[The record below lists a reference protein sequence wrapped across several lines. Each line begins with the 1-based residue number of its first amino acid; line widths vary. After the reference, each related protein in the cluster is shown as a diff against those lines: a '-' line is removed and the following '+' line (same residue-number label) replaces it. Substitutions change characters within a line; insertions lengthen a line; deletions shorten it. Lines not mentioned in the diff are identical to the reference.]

1 MKLTHNRK
9 LNKIVKSVNSYAE
22 TMKSLSDEQLK
33 DKTEVFRSHL
43 ANGESLDNLLP
54 EAFAVVREADKRVLG
69 LYPFDEQVLGGIIL
83 AQGNLAEMK
92 TGEGKT
98 LTETMPVYLNAIT
111 GKGVHVVTV
120 NDYLSHRDSTE
131 MGKVFK
137 WLGLSVGYN
146 TSQLDFKEKQR
157 AYAADITYS
166 TNDELAFDYLRDN
179 MILYPKMKV
188 QRELNYA
195 IIDEVDS
202 ILIDEARTPLIIS
215 GKGNSYVSSYQSADS
230 FVKKLDK
237 DDYILSEETKTVS
250 LTNQGI
256 KKANEFFGLSDLYD
270 ADNLVLAHFVDNAL
284 KANYAMY
291 KNVDYIVKDNKAYIV
306 DSFTGRVM
314 EGRRYADGLHQAIE
328 AKEQLPIHEVSRTNA
343 SITYQNYFRM
353 YHKISGMTGTA
364 KSDAKE
370 FNDNYHMEVIS
381 VPTHKPVIRKDL
393 PDVIYPTSYGRDL
406 AVLRLVEKLYRKKQP
421 VLIGTISV
429 NSSER
434 FDELLT
440 HHNIP
445 HTVLNA
451 KNNQKEAEII
461 AKAGQKCAVTI
472 ATNMAGRG
480 TDIKLGMGVASI
492 GGLFVI
498 GTEKHDATR
507 IDNQLRGRS
516 GRQGDPGSTK
526 FFLSLEDDIVKRYGS
541 EQIDK
546 VRQKLIK
553 KRRGNLPIRKRSI
566 ARLMNEIQKKVEG
579 NNYDERRDTLRYDDV
594 LRLERNVVYQQRDII
609 LNEKGNIDDYI
620 VTMIAQTINKK
631 VNKFYRKKQLDFLS
645 LQRFCSN
652 SLSIDLSREEIK
664 GMNKN
669 KVKRL
674 LLNRAVKH
682 LLINEKHLNNKTQLL
697 EFERVIVLKAID
709 ECWEDN
715 INQMDQLRLS
725 ISLRGYA
732 QHNPLIEYQNTAHL
746 LYQEMI
752 SDIESKVTKDLLN
765 AEIVEGDKID
775 V

>member
-291 KNVDYIVKDNKAYIV
+291 KNVDYIVKDNEAYIV

-328 AKEQLPIHEVSRTNA
+328 AKEQLPIHEVNRTNA

-492 GGLFVI
+492 GGLFII

-620 VTMIAQTINKK
+620 VTMIAHTINKK
-631 VNKFYRKKQLDFLS
+631 VNEFYRKKRLDYLS

-669 KVKRL
+669 KVKTL

-765 AEIVEGDKID
+765 AEIVEGVKN
-775 V
+775 

>member
-1 MKLTHNRK
+1 MMKLTHNRK

-291 KNVDYIVKDNKAYIV
+291 KNVDYIVKDNEAYIV

-328 AKEQLPIHEVSRTNA
+328 AKEQLPIHEVNRTNA

-492 GGLFVI
+492 GGLFII

-620 VTMIAQTINKK
+620 VTMIAHTINKK
-631 VNKFYRKKQLDFLS
+631 VNEFYRKKRLDFLS

-765 AEIVEGDKID
+765 AEIVEGG
-775 V
+775 

>member
-43 ANGESLDNLLP
+43 ANGENLDNLLP

-230 FVKKLDK
+230 FVKRLDK

-291 KNVDYIVKDNKAYIV
+291 KNVDYIVKDNEAYIV

-328 AKEQLPIHEVSRTNA
+328 AKEQLPIHEVNRTNA

-566 ARLMNEIQKKVEG
+566 ARLMNDIQKKVEG

-620 VTMIAQTINKK
+620 VTMIAHTINKK
-631 VNKFYRKKQLDFLS
+631 VNEFYRKKRLDFLT

-669 KVKRL
+669 KVKTL

-765 AEIVEGDKID
+765 AEIVEGVKN
-775 V
+775 

>member
-291 KNVDYIVKDNKAYIV
+291 KNVDYIVKDNEAYIV

-328 AKEQLPIHEVSRTNA
+328 AKEQLPIHEVNRTNA

-492 GGLFVI
+492 GGLFII

-620 VTMIAQTINKK
+620 VTMIAHTINKK
-631 VNKFYRKKQLDFLS
+631 VNEFYRKKRLDFLS

-765 AEIVEGDKID
+765 AEIVEGG
-775 V
+775 

>member
-54 EAFAVVREADKRVLG
+54 EAFAMVREADKRVLG

-291 KNVDYIVKDNKAYIV
+291 KNVDYIVKDNEAYIV

-328 AKEQLPIHEVSRTNA
+328 AKEQLPIHEVNRTNA

-406 AVLRLVEKLYRKKQP
+406 AVLRLVEKLYSKKQP

-631 VNKFYRKKQLDFLS
+631 VNEFYRKKRLDFLS

-765 AEIVEGDKID
+765 AEIVEGGKN
-775 V
+775 

>member
-1 MKLTHNRK
+1 MMKLTHNRK

-43 ANGESLDNLLP
+43 ANGENLDNLLP

-83 AQGNLAEMK
+83 SQGNLAEMK

-230 FVKKLDK
+230 FVKRLDK

-291 KNVDYIVKDNKAYIV
+291 KNVDYIVKDNEAYIV

-328 AKEQLPIHEVSRTNA
+328 AKEQLPIHEVNRTNA

-566 ARLMNEIQKKVEG
+566 ARLMNDIQKKVEG

-620 VTMIAQTINKK
+620 VTMIAHTINKK
-631 VNKFYRKKQLDFLS
+631 VNEFYRKKRLDFLT

-669 KVKRL
+669 KVKTL

-765 AEIVEGDKID
+765 AEIVEGVKN
-775 V
+775 

>member
-43 ANGESLDNLLP
+43 ANGENLDNLLP

-230 FVKKLDK
+230 FVKRLDK

-256 KKANEFFGLSDLYD
+256 KKANDFFGLSDLYD

-291 KNVDYIVKDNKAYIV
+291 KNVDYIVKDNEAYIV

-328 AKEQLPIHEVSRTNA
+328 AKEQLPIHEVNRTNA

-620 VTMIAQTINKK
+620 VTMIAHTINKK
-631 VNKFYRKKQLDFLS
+631 VNEFYRKKRLDFLS

-669 KVKRL
+669 KVKTL

-715 INQMDQLRLS
+715 INQLDQLRLS

-765 AEIVEGDKID
+765 AEIVEGVKN
-775 V
+775 

>member
-230 FVKKLDK
+230 FVKRLDK

-291 KNVDYIVKDNKAYIV
+291 KNVDYIVKDNEAYIV

-328 AKEQLPIHEVSRTNA
+328 AKEQLPIHEVNRTNA

-406 AVLRLVEKLYRKKQP
+406 AVLRLVEKLYSKKQP

-620 VTMIAQTINKK
+620 VTMIAHTINKK
-631 VNKFYRKKQLDFLS
+631 VNEFYRKKRLDFLS

-669 KVKRL
+669 KVKTL

-765 AEIVEGDKID
+765 AEIVEGVKN
-775 V
+775 

>member
-43 ANGESLDNLLP
+43 ANGENLDNLLP

-230 FVKKLDK
+230 FVKRLDK

-256 KKANEFFGLSDLYD
+256 KKANDFFGLSDLYD

-291 KNVDYIVKDNKAYIV
+291 KNVDYIVKDNEAYIV

-328 AKEQLPIHEVSRTNA
+328 AKEQLPIHEVNRTNA

-620 VTMIAQTINKK
+620 VTMIAHTINKK
-631 VNKFYRKKQLDFLS
+631 VNEFYRKKRLDFLS

-669 KVKRL
+669 KVKTL
-674 LLNRAVKH
+674 LLNRSVKH

-709 ECWEDN
+709 ECWQDN

-752 SDIESKVTKDLLN
+752 SNIESKVTKDLLN
-765 AEIVEGDKID
+765 AEIVEGVKN
-775 V
+775 

>member
-230 FVKKLDK
+230 FVKRLDK

-256 KKANEFFGLSDLYD
+256 KKANDFFGLSDLYD

-291 KNVDYIVKDNKAYIV
+291 KNVDYIVKDNEAYIV

-328 AKEQLPIHEVSRTNA
+328 AKEQLPIHEVNRTNA

-620 VTMIAQTINKK
+620 VTMIAHTINKK
-631 VNKFYRKKQLDFLS
+631 VNEFYRKKRLDFLR

-765 AEIVEGDKID
+765 AEIVEGDKN
-775 V
+775 

>member
-43 ANGESLDNLLP
+43 ANGENLDNLLP

-83 AQGNLAEMK
+83 SQGNLAEMK

-230 FVKKLDK
+230 FVKRLDK

-291 KNVDYIVKDNKAYIV
+291 KNVDYIVKDNEAYIV

-328 AKEQLPIHEVSRTNA
+328 AKEQLPIHEVNRTNA

-566 ARLMNEIQKKVEG
+566 ARLMNDIQKKVEG

-620 VTMIAQTINKK
+620 VTMIAHTINKK
-631 VNKFYRKKQLDFLS
+631 VNEFYRKKRLDFLT

-669 KVKRL
+669 KVKTL

-765 AEIVEGDKID
+765 AEIVEGVKN
-775 V
+775 

>member
-43 ANGESLDNLLP
+43 ANGENLDNLLP

-230 FVKKLDK
+230 FVKRLDK

-291 KNVDYIVKDNKAYIV
+291 KNVDYIVKDNEAYIV

-328 AKEQLPIHEVSRTNA
+328 AKEQLPIHEVNRTNA

-434 FDELLT
+434 FDKLLT

-553 KRRGNLPIRKRSI
+553 KRRGNLPIHKRSI
-566 ARLMNEIQKKVEG
+566 ARLMNQIQKKVEG

-620 VTMIAQTINKK
+620 VTMIAHTINKK
-631 VNKFYRKKQLDFLS
+631 VNEFYRKKRLDFLS
-645 LQRFCSN
+645 LKRFCSN

-669 KVKRL
+669 KVKTL

-765 AEIVEGDKID
+765 AEIVEGVKN
-775 V
+775 

>member
-1 MKLTHNRK
+1 MKLTHNRE

-22 TMKSLSDEQLK
+22 TMMSLSDEQLK

-43 ANGESLDNLLP
+43 ANGKNLDNLLP

-230 FVKKLDK
+230 FVKRLDK

-291 KNVDYIVKDNKAYIV
+291 KNVDYIVKDNEAYIV

-328 AKEQLPIHEVSRTNA
+328 AKEQLPIHEVNRTNA

-434 FDELLT
+434 FDKLLT

-541 EQIDK
+541 EQINK

-620 VTMIAQTINKK
+620 VTMIAHTINKK
-631 VNKFYRKKQLDFLS
+631 VNEFYRKKRLDFLS

-765 AEIVEGDKID
+765 AEIVEGDKN
-775 V
+775 

>member
-43 ANGESLDNLLP
+43 ANGENLDNLLP

-256 KKANEFFGLSDLYD
+256 KKANDFFGLSDLYD

-291 KNVDYIVKDNKAYIV
+291 KNVDYIVKDNEAYIV

-328 AKEQLPIHEVSRTNA
+328 AKEQLPIHEVNRTNA

-620 VTMIAQTINKK
+620 VTMIAHTINKK
-631 VNKFYRKKQLDFLS
+631 VNEFYRKKRLDFLS

-669 KVKRL
+669 KVKTL

-715 INQMDQLRLS
+715 INQLDQLRLS

-765 AEIVEGDKID
+765 AEIVEGVKN
-775 V
+775 

>member
-43 ANGESLDNLLP
+43 ANGENLDNLLP

-230 FVKKLDK
+230 FVKRLDK

-250 LTNQGI
+250 LTNEGI
-256 KKANEFFGLSDLYD
+256 KKANDFFGLSDLYD

-291 KNVDYIVKDNKAYIV
+291 KNVDYIVKDNEAYIV

-328 AKEQLPIHEVSRTNA
+328 AKEQLPIHEANQTNA

-370 FNDNYHMEVIS
+370 LNDNYHMEVIS

-434 FDELLT
+434 FDKLLT

-480 TDIKLGMGVASI
+480 TDIKLGKGVASI

-594 LRLERNVVYQQRDII
+594 LRLERNIVYQQRDII

-620 VTMIAQTINKK
+620 VTMIAHTINKK
-631 VNKFYRKKQLDFLS
+631 VNEFYRKKRLDFLS

-669 KVKRL
+669 KVKTL

-752 SDIESKVTKDLLN
+752 SNIESKVTKDLLN
-765 AEIVEGDKID
+765 AEIVEGVKN
-775 V
+775 

>member
-1 MKLTHNRK
+1 MMKLTHNRK

-43 ANGESLDNLLP
+43 ANGENLDNLLP

-230 FVKKLDK
+230 FVKRLDK

-250 LTNQGI
+250 LTNEGI
-256 KKANEFFGLSDLYD
+256 KKANDFFGLSDLYD

-291 KNVDYIVKDNKAYIV
+291 KNVDYIVKDNEAYIV

-328 AKEQLPIHEVSRTNA
+328 AKEQLPIHEANQTNA

-370 FNDNYHMEVIS
+370 LNDNYHMEVIS

-434 FDELLT
+434 FDKLLT

-480 TDIKLGMGVASI
+480 TDIKLGKGVASI

-594 LRLERNVVYQQRDII
+594 LRLERNIVYQQRDII

-620 VTMIAQTINKK
+620 VTMIAHTINKK
-631 VNKFYRKKQLDFLS
+631 VNEFYRKKRLDFLS

-669 KVKRL
+669 KVKTL

-752 SDIESKVTKDLLN
+752 SNIESKVTKDLLN
-765 AEIVEGDKID
+765 AEIVEGVKN
-775 V
+775 

>member
-1 MKLTHNRK
+1 MMKLTHNRK

-43 ANGESLDNLLP
+43 ANGENLDNLLP

-131 MGKVFK
+131 IGKVFK

-230 FVKKLDK
+230 FVKRLDK

-256 KKANEFFGLSDLYD
+256 KKANGFFGLSDLYD

-291 KNVDYIVKDNKAYIV
+291 KNVDYIVKDNEAYIV

-328 AKEQLPIHEVSRTNA
+328 AKEQLPIHEVNRTNA

-620 VTMIAQTINKK
+620 VTMIAHTINKK
-631 VNKFYRKKQLDFLS
+631 VNEFYRKKRLDFLS

-669 KVKRL
+669 KVKTL

-752 SDIESKVTKDLLN
+752 SNIESKVTKDLLN
-765 AEIVEGDKID
+765 AEIVEGVKN
-775 V
+775 

>member
-1 MKLTHNRK
+1 MKFTHNRK

-43 ANGESLDNLLP
+43 ANGENLDNLLP

-230 FVKKLDK
+230 FVKRLDK

-291 KNVDYIVKDNKAYIV
+291 KNVDYIVKDNEAYIV

-328 AKEQLPIHEVSRTNA
+328 AKEQLPIHEVNRTNA

-393 PDVIYPTSYGRDL
+393 PDVIYPTSHGRDL

-620 VTMIAQTINKK
+620 VTMIAHTINKK
-631 VNKFYRKKQLDFLS
+631 VNEFYRKKRLDFLS

-669 KVKRL
+669 KVKTL
-674 LLNRAVKH
+674 LLNRSVKH

-709 ECWEDN
+709 ECWQDN

-752 SDIESKVTKDLLN
+752 SNIESKVTKDLLN
-765 AEIVEGDKID
+765 AEIVEGVKN
-775 V
+775 

>member
-1 MKLTHNRK
+1 MKKLIHDRK
-9 LNKIVKSVNSYAE
+9 LNKLLVKVNSYADKVKALTDQE
-22 TMKSLSDEQLK
+22 LK
-33 DKTEVFRSHL
+33 AKTQQFRARL
-43 ANGESLDNLLP
+43 AKGEKLDNLLP

-69 LYPFDEQVLGGIIL
+69 LYPFDEQVLGGIVL
-83 AQGNLAEMK
+83 SQGNLAEMK

-98 LTETMPVYLNAIT
+98 LTETMPVYLNALT

-120 NDYLSHRDSTE
+120 NDYLSHRDATE

-137 WLGLSVGYN
+137 WLGLSVGFN
-146 TSQLDFKEKQR
+146 ASQLGIKEKKQ

-188 QRELNYA
+188 QRSLNFA

-215 GKGNSYVSSYQSADS
+215 GKGENYLSSYRSADT
-230 FVKKLDK
+230 FAKRLNEK
-237 DDYILSEETKTVS
+237 DYLLNEETKTVS
-250 LTNQGI
+250 LTDEGI
-256 KKANEFFGLSDLYD
+256 TKANHFFGLTALYD
-270 ADNLVLAHFVDNAL
+270 DNNLALAHFVDNAL
-284 KANYAMY
+284 KANYAMQ
-291 KNVDYIVKDNKAYIV
+291 KNVDYIVKNQEAYIV
-306 DSFTGRVM
+306 DSFTGRIM

-328 AKEQLPIHEVSRTNA
+328 AKEHIPIHEANRTTA

-353 YHKISGMTGTA
+353 YKKIAGMTGTA
-364 KSDAKE
+364 KTDAKE
-370 FNDNYHMEVIS
+370 FRDNYHMDVITI
-381 VPTHKPVIRKDL
+381 PTHKPMIRKDL
-393 PDVIYPTSYGRDL
+393 PDVVYPTVVGRDS
-406 AVLRLVEKLYRKKQP
+406 AVLYLVEKLYKRKQP

-429 NSSER
+429 SSSER
-434 FDELLT
+434 IDQLLT
-440 HHNIP
+440 NHHIS

-461 AKAGQKCAVTI
+461 AKAGQKGAVTI

-480 TDIKLGMGVASI
+480 TDIKLGKGVAAL

-507 IDNQLRGRS
+507 IDNQLRGRA

-541 EQIDK
+541 ARIDK
-546 VRQKLIK
+546 IRKKLISKGFSRFPIYK
-553 KRRGNLPIRKRSI
+553 KSVIKM
-566 ARLMNEIQKKVEG
+566 MNEIQKKVEG
-579 NNYDERRDTLRYDDV
+579 NNYDERQDTLRYDDV
-594 LRLERNVVYQQRDII
+594 LRLERNVVYQQRNII
-609 LNEKGNIDDYI
+609 LNKRGNVEDYI
-620 VTMIAQTINKK
+620 IAMIAHTINRRVNQMYQKSVDYKK
-631 VNKFYRKKQLDFLS
+631 LKT
-645 LQRFCSN
+645 FCLN
-652 SLSIDLSREEIK
+652 DLAIKISLSEIK
-664 GMNKN
+664 GKN
-669 KVKRL
+669 KRKLKPFLLDRAAKRL
-674 LLNRAVKH
+674 VDKENR
-682 LLINEKHLNNKTQLL
+682 LNNKTQML

-746 LYQEMI
+746 LYREMVRN
-752 SDIESKVTKDLLN
+752 IEAKVTKDILN
-765 AEIVEGDKID
+765 AEIVEGGDK
-775 V
+775 

>member
-1 MKLTHNRK
+1 MMKLTHNRK

-43 ANGESLDNLLP
+43 ANGENLDNLLP

-230 FVKKLDK
+230 FVKRLDK

-291 KNVDYIVKDNKAYIV
+291 KNVDYIVKDNEAYIV

-328 AKEQLPIHEVSRTNA
+328 AKEQLPIHEVNRTNA

-434 FDELLT
+434 FDKLLT

-553 KRRGNLPIRKRSI
+553 KRRGNLPIHKRSI
-566 ARLMNEIQKKVEG
+566 ARLMNQIQKKVEG

-620 VTMIAQTINKK
+620 VTMIAHTINKK
-631 VNKFYRKKQLDFLS
+631 VNEFYRKKRLDFLS
-645 LQRFCSN
+645 LKRFCSN

-669 KVKRL
+669 KVKTL

-765 AEIVEGDKID
+765 AEIVEGVKN
-775 V
+775 

>member
-43 ANGESLDNLLP
+43 ANGENLDNLLP

-131 MGKVFK
+131 IGKVFK

-230 FVKKLDK
+230 FVKRLDK

-256 KKANEFFGLSDLYD
+256 KKANGFFGLSDLYD

-291 KNVDYIVKDNKAYIV
+291 KNVDYIVKDNEAYIV

-328 AKEQLPIHEVSRTNA
+328 AKEQLPIHEVNRTNA

-620 VTMIAQTINKK
+620 VTMIAHTINKK
-631 VNKFYRKKQLDFLS
+631 VNEFYRKKRLDFLS

-669 KVKRL
+669 KVKTL

-752 SDIESKVTKDLLN
+752 SNIESKVTKDLLN
-765 AEIVEGDKID
+765 AEIVEGVKN
-775 V
+775 

>member
-1 MKLTHNRK
+1 MMKLTHNRK

-230 FVKKLDK
+230 FVKRLDK

-291 KNVDYIVKDNKAYIV
+291 KNVDYIVKDNEAYIV

-328 AKEQLPIHEVSRTNA
+328 AKEQLPIHEVNRTNA

-364 KSDAKE
+364 MSDAKE

-406 AVLRLVEKLYRKKQP
+406 AVLRLVEKLYSKKQP

-631 VNKFYRKKQLDFLS
+631 VNEFYRKKRLDFLS

-669 KVKRL
+669 KIKRL

-765 AEIVEGDKID
+765 AEIVEGVKN
-775 V
+775 

>member
-33 DKTEVFRSHL
+33 DKTEVFKSHL

-230 FVKKLDK
+230 FVKRLDK

-291 KNVDYIVKDNKAYIV
+291 KNVDYIVKDNEAYIV

-328 AKEQLPIHEVSRTNA
+328 AKEQLPIHEVNRTNA

-553 KRRGNLPIRKRSI
+553 KRRGNLPIHKRSI

-620 VTMIAQTINKK
+620 VTMIAHTINKK
-631 VNKFYRKKQLDFLS
+631 VNEFYRKKRLDFLS

-669 KVKRL
+669 KVKTL

-765 AEIVEGDKID
+765 AEIIEGVKN
-775 V
+775 

>member
-1 MKLTHNRK
+1 MKLTHNRE

-22 TMKSLSDEQLK
+22 TMMSLSDEQLK

-43 ANGESLDNLLP
+43 ANGKNLDNLLP

-157 AYAADITYS
+157 AYTADITYS

-230 FVKKLDK
+230 FVKRLDK

-291 KNVDYIVKDNKAYIV
+291 KNVDYIVKDNEAYIV

-328 AKEQLPIHEVSRTNA
+328 AKEQLPIHEVNRTNA

-381 VPTHKPVIRKDL
+381 VPTHKPVIRKDS

-434 FDELLT
+434 FDKLLT

-541 EQIDK
+541 EQINK

-620 VTMIAQTINKK
+620 VTMIAHTINKK
-631 VNKFYRKKQLDFLS
+631 VNEFYRKKRLDFLS

-669 KVKRL
+669 KVKTL

-765 AEIVEGDKID
+765 AEIVEGDKN
-775 V
+775 

>member
-43 ANGESLDNLLP
+43 ANGENLDNLLP

-230 FVKKLDK
+230 FVKRLDK

-291 KNVDYIVKDNKAYIV
+291 KNVDYIVKDNEAYIV

-328 AKEQLPIHEVSRTNA
+328 AKEQLPIHEVNRTNA

-370 FNDNYHMEVIS
+370 FNNNYHMEVIS

-620 VTMIAQTINKK
+620 VTMIAHTINKK
-631 VNKFYRKKQLDFLS
+631 VNEFYRKKRLDFLS

-669 KVKRL
+669 KVKTL

-765 AEIVEGDKID
+765 AEIVEGVKN
-775 V
+775 

>member
-291 KNVDYIVKDNKAYIV
+291 KNVDYIVKDNEAYIV

-328 AKEQLPIHEVSRTNA
+328 AKEQLPIHEVNRTNA

-406 AVLRLVEKLYRKKQP
+406 AVLRLVEKLYSKKQP

-620 VTMIAQTINKK
+620 VTMIAHTINKK
-631 VNKFYRKKQLDFLS
+631 VNEFYRKKRLDFLS

-669 KVKRL
+669 KVKTL

-765 AEIVEGDKID
+765 AEIVEGVKN
-775 V
+775 

>member
-43 ANGESLDNLLP
+43 ANGENLDNLLP

-230 FVKKLDK
+230 FVKRLDK

-256 KKANEFFGLSDLYD
+256 KKANDFFGLSDLYD

-291 KNVDYIVKDNKAYIV
+291 KNVDYIVKDNEAYIV

-328 AKEQLPIHEVSRTNA
+328 AKEQLPIHEANQTNA

-370 FNDNYHMEVIS
+370 LNDNYHMEVIS

-434 FDELLT
+434 FDKLLT

-480 TDIKLGMGVASI
+480 TDIKLGKGVASI

-620 VTMIAQTINKK
+620 VTMIAHTINKK
-631 VNKFYRKKQLDFLS
+631 VNEFYRKKRLDFLS

-669 KVKRL
+669 KVKTL

-765 AEIVEGDKID
+765 AEIVEGVKN
-775 V
+775 

>member
-43 ANGESLDNLLP
+43 ANGENLDNLLP

-131 MGKVFK
+131 IGKVFK

-230 FVKKLDK
+230 FVKRLDK

-256 KKANEFFGLSDLYD
+256 KKANGFFGLSDLYD

-291 KNVDYIVKDNKAYIV
+291 KNVDYIVKDNEAYIV

-328 AKEQLPIHEVSRTNA
+328 AKEQLPIHEVNRTNA

-620 VTMIAQTINKK
+620 VTMIAHTINKK
-631 VNKFYRKKQLDFLS
+631 VNEFYRKKRLDFLR

-669 KVKRL
+669 KVKTL

-752 SDIESKVTKDLLN
+752 SNIESKVTKDLLN
-765 AEIVEGDKID
+765 AEIVEGVKN
-775 V
+775 

>member
-43 ANGESLDNLLP
+43 ANGENLDNLLP

-131 MGKVFK
+131 IGKVFK

-230 FVKKLDK
+230 FVKRLDK

-291 KNVDYIVKDNKAYIV
+291 KNVDYIVKNNEAYIV

-328 AKEQLPIHEVSRTNA
+328 AKEQLPIHEANQTNA

-434 FDELLT
+434 FDKLLT

-553 KRRGNLPIRKRSI
+553 KRRGNLPIHKRSI

-620 VTMIAQTINKK
+620 VTMIAHTINKK
-631 VNKFYRKKQLDFLS
+631 VNEFYRKKRLDFLS

-669 KVKRL
+669 KVKTL

-752 SDIESKVTKDLLN
+752 SNIESKVTKDLLN
-765 AEIVEGDKID
+765 AEIVEGVKN
-775 V
+775 

>member
-230 FVKKLDK
+230 FVKRLDK

-256 KKANEFFGLSDLYD
+256 KKANDFFGLSDLYD

-291 KNVDYIVKDNKAYIV
+291 KNVDYIVKDNEAYIV

-328 AKEQLPIHEVSRTNA
+328 AKEQLPIHEVNRTNA

-406 AVLRLVEKLYRKKQP
+406 AVLRLVEKLYSKKQP

-620 VTMIAQTINKK
+620 VTMIAHTINKK
-631 VNKFYRKKQLDFLS
+631 VNEFYRKKRLDFLR

-765 AEIVEGDKID
+765 AEIVEGDKN
-775 V
+775 

>member
-33 DKTEVFRSHL
+33 DKTEVFKSHL

-230 FVKKLDK
+230 FVKRLDK

-256 KKANEFFGLSDLYD
+256 KKANDFFGLSDLYD

-291 KNVDYIVKDNKAYIV
+291 KNVDYIVKDNEAYIV

-328 AKEQLPIHEVSRTNA
+328 AKEQLPIHEVNRTNA

-406 AVLRLVEKLYRKKQP
+406 AVLRLVEKLYSKKQP

-631 VNKFYRKKQLDFLS
+631 VNKFYRKKRLDFLS

-765 AEIVEGDKID
+765 AEIVEGDKN
-775 V
+775 

>member
-291 KNVDYIVKDNKAYIV
+291 KNVDYIVKDNEAYIV

-328 AKEQLPIHEVSRTNA
+328 AKEQLPIHEVNRTNA

-406 AVLRLVEKLYRKKQP
+406 AVLRLVEKLYSKKQP

-526 FFLSLEDDIVKRYGS
+526 FFLSLEDDIIKRYGS

-620 VTMIAQTINKK
+620 VTMIAHTINKK
-631 VNKFYRKKQLDFLS
+631 VNEFYRKKRLDFLR

-765 AEIVEGDKID
+765 AEIVEGDKI
-775 V
+775 

>member
-111 GKGVHVVTV
+111 GEGVHVVTV

-291 KNVDYIVKDNKAYIV
+291 KNVDYIVKDNEAYIV

-328 AKEQLPIHEVSRTNA
+328 AKEQLPIHEANRTNA

-498 GTEKHDATR
+498 GTEKHDTTR

-553 KRRGNLPIRKRSI
+553 KRCGNLPIRKRSI

-620 VTMIAQTINKK
+620 VTMIAHTINKK
-631 VNKFYRKKQLDFLS
+631 VNEFYRKKRLDFLS

-652 SLSIDLSREEIK
+652 SLSIDLSCEEIK

-669 KVKRL
+669 KVKTL

-765 AEIVEGDKID
+765 AEIVEGVKN
-775 V
+775 

>member
-1 MKLTHNRK
+1 MKLTHNRE

-22 TMKSLSDEQLK
+22 TMMSLSDEQLK

-43 ANGESLDNLLP
+43 ANGKNLDNLLP

-230 FVKKLDK
+230 FVKRLDK

-291 KNVDYIVKDNKAYIV
+291 KNVDYIVKDNEAYIV

-328 AKEQLPIHEVSRTNA
+328 AKEQLPIHEVNRTNA

-434 FDELLT
+434 FDKLLT

-541 EQIDK
+541 EQINK

-620 VTMIAQTINKK
+620 VTMIAHTINKK
-631 VNKFYRKKQLDFLS
+631 VNEFYRKKRLDFLS

-669 KVKRL
+669 KVKTL

-765 AEIVEGDKID
+765 AEIVEGDKN
-775 V
+775 

>member
-1 MKLTHNRK
+1 MKLTHNRE

-22 TMKSLSDEQLK
+22 TMMSLSDEQLK

-43 ANGESLDNLLP
+43 ANGKNLDNLLP

-157 AYAADITYS
+157 AYTADITYS

-230 FVKKLDK
+230 FVKRLDK

-291 KNVDYIVKDNKAYIV
+291 KNVDYIVKDNEAYIV

-328 AKEQLPIHEVSRTNA
+328 AKEQLPIHEVNRTNA

-434 FDELLT
+434 FDKLLT

-541 EQIDK
+541 EQINK

-620 VTMIAQTINKK
+620 VTMIAHTINKK
-631 VNKFYRKKQLDFLS
+631 VNEFYRKKRLDFLS

-669 KVKRL
+669 KVKTL

-765 AEIVEGDKID
+765 AEIVEGDKN
-775 V
+775 

>member
-43 ANGESLDNLLP
+43 ANGENLDNLLP

-230 FVKKLDK
+230 FVKRLDK

-291 KNVDYIVKDNKAYIV
+291 KNVDYIVKDNEAYIV

-328 AKEQLPIHEVSRTNA
+328 AKEQLPIHEVNRTNA

-566 ARLMNEIQKKVEG
+566 ARLMNDIQKKVEG

-620 VTMIAQTINKK
+620 VTMIAHTINKK
-631 VNKFYRKKQLDFLS
+631 VNEFYRKKRLDFLT

-669 KVKRL
+669 KVKTL

-732 QHNPLIEYQNTAHL
+732 QHNPLIEFQNTAHL

-765 AEIVEGDKID
+765 AEIVEGVKN
-775 V
+775 

>member
-1 MKLTHNRK
+1 MMKLTHNRR

-43 ANGESLDNLLP
+43 ANGENLDNLLP

-131 MGKVFK
+131 IGKVFK

-230 FVKKLDK
+230 FVKRLDK

-256 KKANEFFGLSDLYD
+256 KKANGFFGLSDLYD

-291 KNVDYIVKDNKAYIV
+291 KNVDYIVKDNEAYIV

-328 AKEQLPIHEVSRTNA
+328 AKEQLPIHEVNRTNA

-480 TDIKLGMGVASI
+480 TDIKLGKGVASI

-620 VTMIAQTINKK
+620 VTMIAHTINKK
-631 VNKFYRKKQLDFLS
+631 VNEFYRKKRLDFLS

-669 KVKRL
+669 KVKTL

-715 INQMDQLRLS
+715 INQMDQLRFS

-765 AEIVEGDKID
+765 AEIVEGVKN
-775 V
+775 